1 MKTET
6 GSPVGASGL
15 LGSPIIDKRRWMVW
29 VWVLFTIA
37 LASWQFMFLVSLLS
51 DPAALLSQTEESQ
64 RYLRMVYYE
73 NFTLILSLLLGGGAL
88 FILLRKEHQKALAQQ
103 EFFATFTHEIK
114 TSIAGLKL
122 RLERLQKENTKELSF
137 QAREDLMND
146 LSKLEVQL
154 ENSLFLARGNEDQL
168 LTEKLNFKDFLLA
181 MGPQSDLQVH
191 LKKNFSIHGDRRA
204 LETIFKNIILNAILH
219 GKAENLWIEVDEAS
233 KQMIKVTVHD
243 DGGGFKGDLSQLG
256 NLFYRP
262 TSRSGNGIGLYL
274 VRVLSERLGGKAVF
288 STGPNSGFQ
297 ITIDLPGEISGGR
310 SDKEA

>member
-1 MKTET
+1 
-6 GSPVGASGL
+6 
-15 LGSPIIDKRRWMVW
+15 MVW

-37 LASWQFMFLVSLLS
+37 LATWQFVFVVRLLTTQAEFS
-51 DPAALLSQTEESQ
+51 PVTEQSQ
-64 RYLRMVYYE
+64 RYLKMVYYE

-122 RLERLQKENTKELSF
+122 RLERLQKETTKELSF
-137 QAREDLMND
+137 QAREDLVND
-146 LSKLEVQL
+146 LSKLELQL

-191 LKKNFSIHGDRRA
+191 LKKNFSIQGDRRA

-219 GKAENLWIEVDEAS
+219 GKAENLWIEVDQAS
-233 KQMIKVTVHD
+233 KQMLKVTVYD
-243 DGGGFKGDLSQLG
+243 DGVGFRGDLSQLG
-256 NLFYRP
+256 KLFYRP

-274 VRVLSERLGGKAVF
+274 VQALSERLGGEAVF
-288 STGPNSGFQ
+288 SGGPNSGFQ
-297 ITIDLPGEISGGR
+297 VTIQLPGELTGGR
-310 SDKEA
+310 SALEA